1 MEIEIKKSPV
11 KRNEKLLSF
20 LSSLVAALKVFRRDP
35 SKKLNLSKLRR
46 YLNQLLDAEIT
57 RQELERMIAIV
68 MKFETIIRSHFQEF
82 SFVLKD
88 EGRELKLSLEQILE
102 PPDRRKE
109 EDGEDGEDVED
120 GEDGEKKK
128 KKEKEGKGGE
138 ERANENMQPL
148 EDMLPKAITITTS
161 ELQTLSDLFELFTIQ
176 KFKGFN
182 IKGLDT
188 SSSKAMKS
196 IKVLSS
202 KYPFFFT
209 QRDKLLYFSPICFNL
224 IKDFSKYQ
232 KLRRTVS
239 QINIEGITFH
249 ITDS

>member
-1 MEIEIKKSPV
+1 MEIEIKKSSV

-57 RQELERMIAIV
+57 RQELEQMIAIV

-82 SFVLKD
+82 SFVLKE
-88 EGRELKLSLEQILE
+88 EGRELKLSLEEILE
-102 PPDRRKE
+102 TPDRMERKE
-109 EDGEDGEDVED
+109 REEPS
-120 GEDGEKKK
+120 
-128 KKEKEGKGGE
+128 KEK
-138 ERANENMQPL
+138 MQPL
-148 EDMLPKAITITTS
+148 EGMIPKTITITTS

-182 IKGLDT
+182 LKGLDST
-188 SSSKAMKS
+188 SSKAMKRVE
-196 IKVLSS
+196 VLSS
-202 KYPFFFT
+202 KYPLFFT
-209 QRDKLLYFSPICFNL
+209 KRDNLLYFSPICFNL
-224 IKDFSKYQ
+224 IRNFSKFQ

-239 QINIEGITFH
+239 QIKIDGIKFL
-249 ITDS
+249 IADS